1 MRKKKKIALITG
13 VNGQDGSYLANYLLS
28 LNYKVIGTVRS
39 LNSKLWRLEYFN
51 IEKKIDLVECNFT
64 EPKAIN
70 NLMNNYRNIDEIYNL
85 AAISFVYSSFN
96 QPFNT
101 FRTNLD
107 PVLEF
112 LEIIRKENR
121 DLKFYQ
127 ASTSEMY
134 GDLSSGKLSELSP
147 MRPSSPYAVAK
158 LASFNLVKLYRT
170 GYNIFASNGIL
181 FNHESPLRSDVFVT
195 RKITKAL
202 SNYKNNLSWDN
213 SIGNIYSV
221 RDWGFAGDYVKG
233 MHLINNYKNPDDFVL
248 ATGTKTTV
256 KEFINKVASYL
267 DIKVEWIEKTPLNT
281 KCIDIKNG
289 KVIFKTDKNYFR
301 PVDVNY
307 LLGDNTKAKNLLK
320 WKPAVKL
327 DKMIKYMCDY
337 DLKESIKHV

>member
-1 MRKKKKIALITG
+1 MSKNKKIALITG
-13 VNGQDGSYLANYLLS
+13 VNGQDGSYLANYLLG
-28 LNYKVIGTVRS
+28 LGYQVIGTVRS

-51 IEKKIDLVECNFT
+51 IEKKINLVECNFT

-70 NLMNNYRNIDEIYNL
+70 NLMKKYKKIDEIYNL

-112 LEIIRKENR
+112 LEIIRNEKR
-121 DLKFYQ
+121 DIKFYQ

-134 GDLSSGKLSELSP
+134 GDLSSGRLSESSP

-158 LASFNLVKLYRT
+158 LASYNLVKLYRN
-170 GYNIFASNGIL
+170 GYNVFASNGIL

-195 RKITKAL
+195 RKITKSL
-202 SNYKNNLSWDN
+202 STYKNNLKWDN

-221 RDWGFAGDYVKG
+221 RDWGFAEDYVKG
-233 MHLINNYKNPDDFVL
+233 MHLINNFKKPDDFVL

-256 KEFINKVASYL
+256 KEFINKVALYL
-267 DIKVEWIEKTPLNT
+267 DIKIEWIEKTPLNT
-281 KCIDIKNG
+281 KCIDTTNG
-289 KVIFKTDKNYFR
+289 KTIFKVNKNYFR

-307 LLGDNTKAKNLLK
+307 LLGDNSKAKKLLK
-320 WKPAVKL
+320 WKPTVKL
-327 DKMIKYMCDY
+327 DKMIKLMCDY
-337 DLKESIKHV
+337 DLRDSIKHV